1 MQFYPSPVQFYTMRG
16 FVLLFLLGISF
27 GSMGQSAFGLQLYS
41 FRNQFAKD
49 IPGTLQQI
57 NSIGIRFIEAG
68 DTYGMAVDSFRN
80 LLAKYQLQVV
90 SIGVDYKE
98 LSGDLSA
105 VIAKAKLYGAEYVVC
120 FWIPHAGQEL
130 TKAEAD
136 GAIRD
141 FTNAGKKLKEA
152 GLQFCYHPHG
162 FEFAAEGNGTLLD
175 YMIRNTDAAY
185 VNFEMD
191 VFWIKQPGQDPIALL
206 QQYPGR
212 FPLLHLKD
220 RKIGSPGSRNGQADV
235 ETNVMLGTGDV
246 GIAAIVREA
255 RNQGAKY
262 MFIEDESSRSTF
274 QVPASW
280 KFLLRIK

>member
-1 MQFYPSPVQFYTMRG
+1 MQGNHSPDQFFTMRG
-16 FVLLFLLGISF
+16 IVLFLLLAISLT
-27 GSMGQSAFGLQLYS
+27 SKAQSAFGLQLYS

-57 NSIGIRFIEAG
+57 NATGIRFIEAG
-68 DTYGMAVDSFRN
+68 DTYGMAVDSFRS
-80 LLAKYQLQVV
+80 LLNKYQLQVV

-120 FWIPHAGQEL
+120 FWIPHAGTEL

-175 YMIRNTDAAY
+175 HMIQNTDPAY

-191 VFWIKQPGQDPIALL
+191 VFWIKQPGHDPVALL

-220 RKIGSPGSRNGQADV
+220 RKTGSPGSRNGQADV